1 MPGGWTK
8 SNQSAERT
16 ARRSLDREN
25 VTTVSMMRDEIYQQP
40 QAVASAI
47 EKEYSAIAGLVQE
60 LRDREIR
67 HVVIAARGTSD
78 NAATYAKYLLEIV
91 AGVPVSLAAPSVYTL
106 YDARPNL
113 TGVLMLGI
121 SQSGQAT
128 DVVQALST
136 GRAAG
141 AMTVCI
147 TNVAGSPLT
156 DVSDV
161 TLLCHAGEEKGVAA
175 TKTYTTAL
183 ALVALLAGHWAN
195 SAELLEGLRRLPDE
209 IHRTLALDAPVEAA
223 VERYRYMDECA
234 VLARGLNQATAL
246 ETALKMTETS
256 YIIAKPYSGADF
268 LHGPI
273 AMVSEGFP
281 CFLFAPNGR
290 AYASM
295 LELAVKLRE
304 REAEMVIVAH
314 NPEILQLAK
323 RPLTLP
329 VDTGELL
336 SPVVSIVPGQLWA
349 YHLARARGT
358 DPDRPRGLTKV
369 TLTR

>member
-1 MPGGWTK
+1 
-8 SNQSAERT
+8 
-16 ARRSLDREN
+16 
-25 VTTVSMMRDEIYQQP
+25 MRDEINEQP
-40 QAVASAI
+40 QAVASAV
-47 EKEYSAIAGLVQE
+47 EQGYAAVGALVQE

-91 AGVPVSLAAPSVYTL
+91 AGVPVGLAAPSVYTL
-106 YDARPNL
+106 YDARINL
-113 TGVLMLGI
+113 SGTLVLGI

-128 DVVQALST
+128 DVVQTLSSARASGALT
-136 GRAAG
+136 AG
-141 AMTVCI
+141 I

-156 DVSDV
+156 EVCDY
-161 TLLCHAGEEKGVAA
+161 TLLCHAGEEKAIAA
-175 TKTYTTAL
+175 TKTYTTSL
-183 ALVALLAGHWAN
+183 ALIALLAAEWAN
-195 SAELLEGLRRLPDE
+195 DRDLMDGIRRLPE
-209 IHRTLALDAPVEAA
+209 NLQHTLALDTAVAEA

-256 YIIAKPYSGADF
+256 YLVAKPYSGADF

-273 AMVSEGFP
+273 AMVSDGFP
-281 CFLFAPNGR
+281 CFLFAPNGC

-295 LELAVKLRE
+295 LDLAVKLRG
-304 REAEMVIVAH
+304 RAAEMVIVAH
-314 NPEILQLAK
+314 ADEILAQAK
-323 RPLTLP
+323 RPLLLP
-329 VDTGELL
+329 VDVGELL
-336 SPVVSIVPGQLWA
+336 SPIVCILPGQLWA
-349 YHLARARGT
+349 YHLARTRGI

>member
-1 MPGGWTK
+1 M
-8 SNQSAERT
+8 
-16 ARRSLDREN
+16 EN
-25 VTTVSMMRDEIYQQP
+25 RATVSLMRDEIYQQP
-40 QAVASAI
+40 QAIASAV
-47 EKEYSAIAGLVQE
+47 EQEYAAVAALAQE

-91 AGVPVSLAAPSVYTL
+91 VGVPVALAAPSVYTL

-113 TGVLMLGI
+113 AGVLMLGI

-136 GRAAG
+136 GRASG
-141 AMTVCI
+141 ALTVCI
-147 TNVAGSPLT
+147 TNVSGSPLT
-156 DVSDV
+156 EVSDV
-161 TLLCHAGEEKGVAA
+161 TLLCHAGDEKGVAA

-183 ALVALLAGHWAN
+183 ALIALLAGHWAN
-195 SAELLEGLRRLPDE
+195 ATDLLDGLRRLPE
-209 IHRTLALDAPVEAA
+209 AIQRTLALDATVESA

-234 VLARGLNQATAL
+234 VLARGLNQGTAL

-256 YIIAKPYSGADF
+256 YIVAKPYSGADF

-290 AYASM
+290 AYAFM

-304 REAEMVIVAH
+304 REAEMIVVAH
-314 NPEILQLAK
+314 ASDILDLAK
-323 RPLTLP
+323 RPLQLP
-329 VDTGELL
+329 ADTGEYL
-336 SPVVSIVPGQLWA
+336 SPIACIVPGQLWA
-349 YHLARARGT
+349 YHLARARGK

>member
-1 MPGGWTK
+1 
-8 SNQSAERT
+8 
-16 ARRSLDREN
+16 
-25 VTTVSMMRDEIYQQP
+25 MRDEIYQQAR
-40 QAVASAI
+40 AVASAV
-47 EKEYSAIAGLVQE
+47 EHETTAIAALAKE

-78 NAATYAKYLLEIV
+78 HAATYAKYLLEIV
-91 AGVPVSLAAPSVYTL
+91 VGVPVALAAPSVYTL
-106 YDARPNL
+106 YNARPNL
-113 TGVLMLGI
+113 AGDFMLGI

-136 GRAAG
+136 GRASG
-141 AMTVCI
+141 ALTACI
-147 TNVAGSPLT
+147 TNVADSPLT
-156 DVSDV
+156 EVSDI

-183 ALVALLAGHWAN
+183 ALIALLAGHWAD
-195 SAELLEGLRRLPDE
+195 EKDLLSGIQKLPE
-209 IHRTLALDAPVEAA
+209 AIERTLALDAPVEAA
-223 VERYRYMDECA
+223 VERYRYMAECA

-256 YIIAKPYSGADF
+256 YIVAKPYSGADF

-290 AYASM
+290 ALASM
-295 LELAVKLRE
+295 RELAVKLRE
-304 REAEMVIVAH
+304 REAELIVVAH
-314 NPEILQLAK
+314 SADILGLAK
-323 RPLTLP
+323 RPLPLP
-329 VDTGELL
+329 VDTGEYL
-336 SPVVSIVPGQLWA
+336 SPIVCIVPGQLWA
-349 YHLARARGT
+349 YHLARARGK

>member
-1 MPGGWTK
+1 
-8 SNQSAERT
+8 
-16 ARRSLDREN
+16 
-25 VTTVSMMRDEIYQQP
+25 
-40 QAVASAI
+40 
-47 EKEYSAIAGLVQE
+47 
-60 LRDREIR
+60 
-67 HVVIAARGTSD
+67 VVIAARGTSD

-91 AGVPVSLAAPSVYTL
+91 VGVPVALAAPSVYTL
-106 YDARPNL
+106 YDARPDL
-113 TGVLMLGI
+113 TGVLMIGI

-136 GRAAG
+136 GRASG
-141 AMTVCI
+141 ALTACI

-156 DVSDV
+156 EVCDV
-161 TLLCHAGEEKGVAA
+161 TILCHAEEEKAIAA
-175 TKTYTTAL
+175 TKTYTTSL
-183 ALVALLAGHWAN
+183 ALLALLAGQWAN
-195 SAELLEGLRRLPDE
+195 APELLDALRRLPDAMR
-209 IHRTLALDAPVEAA
+209 RTLELDAAVEAA

-256 YIIAKPYSGADF
+256 YIVAKPYSGADF

-273 AMVSEGFP
+273 AMVSDGFP

-304 REAEMVIVAH
+304 RNAEMVVVAH
-314 NPEILQLAK
+314 SREVLALAK
-323 RPLTLP
+323 RPLALP

-336 SPVVSIVPGQLWA
+336 SPIACILPGQLWA
-349 YHLARARGT
+349 YHLARARGI
-358 DPDRPRGLTKV
+358 DPDQPRGLSKV